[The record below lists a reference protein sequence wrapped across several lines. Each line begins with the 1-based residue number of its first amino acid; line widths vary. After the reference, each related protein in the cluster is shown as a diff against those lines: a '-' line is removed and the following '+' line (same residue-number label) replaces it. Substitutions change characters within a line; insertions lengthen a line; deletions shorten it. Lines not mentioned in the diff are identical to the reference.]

1 MKKYSKSII
10 IMGVLFSLA
19 ACSPN
24 TKLDKL
30 KEKRTKLKAEIAQ
43 LDEQIESLDTVQ
55 EFVIPF
61 VESNTVEIR
70 EFNHKVIVQGD
81 VETDQEVMVIAE
93 ANGQITRVLVEE
105 GQSVTKG
112 QTLARIDTDILS
124 SNVNEVESQLE
135 FAEYNY
141 DKQKELFERG
151 VGTEF
156 DLKQAK
162 NNLDNLRSKLGTLK
176 TQRSKGVVK
185 APFSGVV
192 DEIMAH
198 EGEMASAQSPI
209 MRVVNT
215 KNVRI
220 VGDIS
225 EHYYSSIKEG
235 SIVDV
240 YVPTLKDTFN
250 LQLTSVGKYIH
261 PTNRTFRV
269 KASIK
274 ENRGLLPNM
283 LAEMHITD
291 LSLDSATVVPAT
303 GILKNQNNE
312 DYVFALRKE
321 KDNHKAHKV
330 MVEIISQQN
339 GQAAINV
346 LNGSIKEGDHIVSAG
361 GRGIVDGDIVRIQ

>member
-1 MKKYSKSII
+1 MKKYRQSII
-10 IMGVLFSLA
+10 IMGILFSFA

-30 KEKRTKLKAEIAQ
+30 KEKKAALKAKVAA
-43 LDEQIESLDTVQ
+43 LDEQINKLDTVQ
-55 EFVIPF
+55 DIVIPY
-61 VESNTVEIR
+61 VESKGAMIGKYSHQVA
-70 EFNHKVIVQGD
+70 VQGD
-81 VETDQEVMVIAE
+81 VETDKEVMVIAE
-93 ANGQITRVLVEE
+93 ANGQITSVLVKE
-105 GQSVTKG
+105 GQKVTKG

-124 SNVNEVESQLE
+124 SNVKEVQSQLE
-135 FAEYNY
+135 FAEYNQK
-141 DKQKELFERG
+141 KQKELFERG

-156 DLKQAK
+156 DLKQAT
-162 NNLDNLRSKLGTLK
+162 NNVSNLRTKLATLK

-198 EGEMASAQSPI
+198 EGELASAQSPV

-215 KNVRI
+215 KNVRF

-225 EHYYSSIKEG
+225 EHYYSTIKEG
-235 SIVDV
+235 SKVLV

-250 LQLTSVGKYIH
+250 LQLTSIGQYIH

-269 KASIK
+269 KADIK
-274 ENRGLLPNM
+274 ENKGLLPNM

-303 GILKNQNNE
+303 GIMKNQNNE
-312 DYVFALRKE
+312 DYAFMLRKE
-321 KDNHKAHKV
+321 GDNYKAHKI
-330 MVEIISQQN
+330 MVKIISQQN

-346 LNGSIKEGDHIVSAG
+346 VKGTINDGDQIVSAG
-361 GRGIVDGDIVRIQ
+361 GRGITDGEIVRIQ